1 VDFSFMGPML
11 FAGLWAMIMFGFIQ
25 MFFHPGPVAQ
35 TIYAL
40 LGSFLFSAYIVYDVQ
55 LLIARLSL
63 DDYIWASITLY
74 LDIINL
80 FLYILQ
86 LLGRSQRN

>member
-1 VDFSFMGPML
+1 MAVQRAGP
-11 FAGLWAMIMFGFIQ
+11 IT
-25 MFFHPGPVAQ
+25 Q

-63 DDYIWASITLY
+63 DDYIWV
-74 LDIINL
+74 
-80 FLYILQ
+80 
-86 LLGRSQRN
+86 RP